1 MRDRLPKRTPESEFL
16 SEEEA
21 RFHGR
26 INRITLHAGHLDAV
40 AEAIG
45 KACQG
50 FRGKGRM
57 LELGCGS
64 AQMSVA
70 MALRFPSLRC
80 VAADGDPVMVEQ
92 ARELVRGMGLDSRI
106 EVRKAHVPHDDLGT
120 GYDLVMS
127 RSTLHHFQDPLDFW
141 RVVRRAAGEEGS
153 IHVFDLCRPLR
164 ISDAL
169 AIVEVRSRSF
179 PEFHKKSY
187 LRSFL
192 AAYRPAEVARQLA
205 TVGLKGCTIRGLVPS
220 HMAVTR

>member
-1 MRDRLPKRTPESEFL
+1 MRDRLPKRAPEPEFL

-21 RFHGR
+21 RFHGK
-26 INRITLHAGHLDAV
+26 INRISLHGGCLDEV
-40 AEAIG
+40 AASIE
-45 KACQG
+45 KASPG
-50 FRGKGRM
+50 FSGEGRM

-64 AQMSVA
+64 AQISVA
-70 MALRFPSLRC
+70 MALMFPSLRC
-80 VAADGDPVMVEQ
+80 VAADGDPVMAEQ
-92 ARELVRGMGLDSRI
+92 AEELVRGMGLDSRI
-106 EVRKAHVPHDDLGT
+106 EVRKAHVPHEDLGT

-169 AIVEVRSRSF
+169 AIVEDRSRSF

-220 HMAVTR
+220 HMAVIR